1 MDALDGD
8 ADDEPTLGAP
18 KGWEPSGANVG
29 RWMADQ
35 LDRLNGESGRGE
47 LYCDRSQSQETWAA
61 GGDVGEREDVS
72 EDEGAQHE
80 DDDDELDGTDSE
92 DEVSSRELAMELS
105 RAQLGRSDPMAYQ
118 KAQKRT
124 AEACGQTVEAL
135 RIVQRKMGL
144 TPVNPLRTVGGAI
157 VRDH

>member
-1 MDALDGD
+1 
-8 ADDEPTLGAP
+8 
-18 KGWEPSGANVG
+18 
-29 RWMADQ
+29 MAEQ

-47 LYCDRSQSQETWAA
+47 LNRGPGPSQESWAA

-92 DEVSSRELAMELS
+92 DEVCSRELAMELS

-118 KAQKRT
+118 KAQRAK
-124 AEACGQTVEAL
+124 AGAVQAAVEGL
-135 RIVQRKMGL
+135 RAIQRRAGKKPVQL
-144 TPVNPLRTVGGAI
+144 LRVTGGAI
-157 VRDH
+157 LR